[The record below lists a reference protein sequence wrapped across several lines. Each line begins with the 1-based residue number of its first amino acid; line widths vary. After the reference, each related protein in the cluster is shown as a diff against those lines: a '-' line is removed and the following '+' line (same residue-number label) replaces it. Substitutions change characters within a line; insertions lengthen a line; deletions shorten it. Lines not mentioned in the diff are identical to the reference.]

1 MESVRKQI
9 QAIEP
14 NLPLTNV
21 ATIGQQ
27 LDQALFAPRMGAA
40 LLGLF
45 GLLALVLAGIG
56 IYGVMAY
63 TLAQRTQEI
72 GIRMALGAAS
82 REIIQMVIRQ
92 GMTLALIGLLLGALA
107 SALLSRL
114 ISGLLFGVSATDS
127 GVFATVSVILAA
139 VALIACYVPARRA
152 TRVDPLIAL
161 RIE

>member
-21 ATIGQQ
+21 TTIGQQ

-63 TLAQRTQEI
+63 TVSQRTQEI

-82 REIIQMVIRQ
+82 PQIIRMVIGQ
-92 GMTLALIGLLLGALA
+92 GMMLAIIGLVLGAVT

-114 ISGLLFGVSATDS
+114 VSRLLFGVSATDA

-139 VALIACYVPARRA
+139 VALIACYIPAWRA
-152 TRVDPLIAL
+152 TRVDPLTAL